1 MEITPE
7 HAEIRRLHKV
17 CQHKDAVITDAIESI
32 KRLLETWTKPDM
44 PDEIREVYNELIQNF
59 KNEIE

>member
-17 CQHKDAVITDAIESI
+17 CQHKDAVITAAIDVIEKLVSYMSKTMPADI
-32 KRLLETWTKPDM
+32 KETYK
-44 PDEIREVYNELIQNF
+44 ELIQNF
-59 KNEIE
+59 KNEIG